1 MRPTSRTGT
10 QVGHIDPVIHYE
22 VFIDQRIKA
31 TPLEW
36 PDFGEHWIPFAK
48 YMNSTVCGEALGIAI
63 RRLAGWIP
71 FRGSVKFSLTNTKL
85 CRTAAVGS
93 IVRLG
98 TRAIRR

>member
-1 MRPTSRTGT
+1 
-10 QVGHIDPVIHYE
+10 VGHIDPVIHYE

-93 IVRLG
+93 IVRLD